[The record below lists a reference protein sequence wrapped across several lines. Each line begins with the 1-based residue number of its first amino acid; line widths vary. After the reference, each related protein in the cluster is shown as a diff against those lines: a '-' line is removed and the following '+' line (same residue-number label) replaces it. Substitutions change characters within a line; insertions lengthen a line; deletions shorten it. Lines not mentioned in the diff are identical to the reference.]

1 VYNAE
6 LAINLKKIIK
16 NLFFV
21 ITSFLS
27 ISLSTQENLPDF
39 KLFNLTEFS
48 SAYIL
53 IQNMNNKSNK
63 E

>member
-1 VYNAE
+1 MYNAE

-21 ITSFLS
+21 VTSFLS
-27 ISLSTQENLPDF
+27 ISPSAQENLPDF